1 MTTPP
6 ALFVSGTDTGVGKT
20 YASLALMAHARMAG
34 LSVVGL
40 KPVASGCLPGPRGP
54 ASEDACKLM
63 AQASIRLPYQTVN
76 PWAFEAPIAPHLAA
90 SALGTRIEIAVVKES
105 LARARSVAD
114 LVVVEGIGGWLVPLT
129 ETTTVADMVC
139 ELRLPVVLVIGMR
152 LGCLSHALL
161 TTESI
166 AAHGV
171 DLLGWIANELDPAML
186 ALDQNVDALRQRIHA
201 PMLGRLPYATGAS
214 PDDVARH
221 IRLPT

>member
-1 MTTPP
+1 
-6 ALFVSGTDTGVGKT
+6 
-20 YASLALMAHARMAG
+20 
-34 LSVVGL
+34 
-40 KPVASGCLPGPRGP
+40 
-54 ASEDACKLM
+54 M
-63 AQASIRLPYQTVN
+63 AQASVRLPYQTVN

-90 SALGTRIEIAVVKES
+90 SALGTRIDIAVVEES